1 MTLESKFLGGMVG
14 SAVGDAIGQLA
25 FFYRPRHKLLEIVE
39 QVELLEHTDDT
50 AMAIGIAES
59 LTETGTL
66 DTNHLG
72 ETFRKNYEREP
83 WRDYAAGPPTIFM
96 LVRKGAS
103 YTEAAESLFG
113 GRGSFGNGAAMR
125 ITPVGLYF
133 HDAPDLY
140 AQAEK
145 SARVTHTHELGVDG
159 AAVLAKAVAMATA
172 LDPQRD
178 FPFDEFC
185 RELQTFAQ
193 TSEFREKMRLVEKLA
208 PGEAHNIEVAHQ
220 LGADVTAQNSVPF
233 AIYSFLRSPMS
244 YEKCLFNAVL
254 SGGDRDTMGAMACG
268 ISGAYLG
275 INAIPTKWREKLEK
289 RDLIES
295 LARKLASMKTA

>member
-1 MTLESKFLGGMVG
+1 MLESEFLGGMVG

-59 LTETGTL
+59 LTEVGKL
-66 DTNHLG
+66 DTDHLG

-83 WRDYAAGPPTIFM
+83 WRDYGAGPPTIFG

-125 ITPVGLYF
+125 IAPVGVYF
-133 HDAPDLY
+133 HDDPDLY

-159 AAVLAKAVAMATA
+159 AAVLAKAVAMATV
-172 LDPQRD
+172 LDPQVD
-178 FPFDEFC
+178 FPFDDFC
-185 RELQTFAQ
+185 RELQAFAR
-193 TSEFREKMRLVEKLA
+193 TSEFREKVKLA
-208 PGEAHNIEVAHQ
+208 QELAAGEASNIEVAHQ

-233 AIYSFLRSPMS
+233 AIYSFLRSPES
-244 YEKCLFNAVL
+244 YEECLFTAVL

-275 INAIPTKWREKLEK
+275 IDAIPAQWRKKLEK
-289 RDLIES
+289 RELIES
-295 LARKLASMKTA
+295 LARRLAGMKTA